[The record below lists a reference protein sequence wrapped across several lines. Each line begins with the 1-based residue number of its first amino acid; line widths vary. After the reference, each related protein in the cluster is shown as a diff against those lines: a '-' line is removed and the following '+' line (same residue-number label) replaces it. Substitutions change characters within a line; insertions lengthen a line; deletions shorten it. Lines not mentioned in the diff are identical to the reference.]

1 MQNYYDFGAPV
12 FPFPV
17 HNHPP
22 ARRKARR
29 ASWKDSICAKEKKK
43 KKHKTQTQPPRHRHP
58 LHPSSV
64 RSSHQSNSSYSYHCL
79 AFYCPVPMLIGL
91 CGLHFVGKRALAE
104 FLVEEHGFHMIENA
118 EALMSSSPED
128 ASDSDENDKSNEID
142 ANDVTDIKETQHII
156 PSHRLLRQCW
166 KPDINVVIRNIRP
179 HHPCL
184 PTLLKRPY
192 FLLVF
197 LDATFRTR
205 LRRAVTSDLVPKDGW
220 EQLARLDDHDRYPP
234 SRHTEALS
242 GLERL
247 SRLRIHNDF
256 STLAKLRTE
265 LRTFNFTDKERLRPS
280 WDTYFMSL
288 AKLAAERTNCMKR
301 RVGCVIAR
309 NKRIVA
315 TGYNG
320 TPSGVTNCLDGG
332 CGRCNGAASSQGVGL
347 DLCLCLHAEENAIIE
362 AGRERCEGGILYTNL
377 FPCILCAKKI
387 VQSGIRRIVFE
398 TRYATDG
405 AAEPLLRSGGVRIDQ
420 FDRGDVTRGLEGAVL
435 PPGS

>member
-1 MQNYYDFGAPV
+1 
-12 FPFPV
+12 
-17 HNHPP
+17 
-22 ARRKARR
+22 
-29 ASWKDSICAKEKKK
+29 
-43 KKHKTQTQPPRHRHP
+43 
-58 LHPSSV
+58 
-64 RSSHQSNSSYSYHCL
+64 
-79 AFYCPVPMLIGL
+79 MLIGL

-104 FLVEEHGFHMIENA
+104 FLVEEHGFHMIENP
-118 EALMSSSPED
+118 EALRSSSAED
-128 ASDSDENDKSNEID
+128 ASETDENDETD
-142 ANDVTDIKETQHII
+142 LTDIRETQRII
-156 PSHRLLRQCW
+156 PSRRLLLQCW
-166 KPDINVVIRNIRP
+166 KPDINVVIRNIPP

-205 LRRAVTSDLVPKDGW
+205 LRRAIASDLLPKDGW
-220 EQLARLDDHDRYPP
+220 EELARLDDRDRYPA
-234 SRHTEALS
+234 SRHTEACCYASERANSPGGRLHCRYSLS

-256 STLAKLRTE
+256 ATLPKLRTE

-301 RVGCVIAR
+301 RVGCVIVR

-332 CGRCNGAASSQGVGL
+332 CGRCNGTASSQGVGL

-405 AAEPLLRSGGVRIDQ
+405 AAEPLLRCGGVRIDQ
-420 FDRGDVTRGLEGAVL
+420 FDRGDVTRGLVGAVL